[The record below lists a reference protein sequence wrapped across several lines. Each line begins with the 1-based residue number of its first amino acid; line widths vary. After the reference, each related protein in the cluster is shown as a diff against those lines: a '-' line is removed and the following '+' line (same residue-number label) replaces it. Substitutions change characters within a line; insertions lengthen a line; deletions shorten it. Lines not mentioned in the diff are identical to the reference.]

1 MTVTGRMVVAV
12 RGVGASSF
20 SACFRM
26 CVAMPVVAVAMVVGR
41 IGASSVGS
49 DIVVMIVCVVM
60 GGVGARNIMAVTG
73 CMGVGGMCM
82 RMVVRLLLLQL
93 LQTDTKRKMYPDNM

>member
-1 MTVTGRMVVAV
+1 MTVTGRMVVVV

-20 SACFRM
+20 SACFRV

-49 DIVVMIVCVVM
+49 DIVVMS
-60 GGVGARNIMAVTG
+60 GVGARNIMAVTG

-82 RMVVRLLLLQL
+82 RMVERLLLLQL
-93 LQTDTKRKMYPDNM
+93 LQTDTKRKMFPNNM

>member
-49 DIVVMIVCVVM
+49 DIVVV

-82 RMVVRLLLLQL
+82 RMVVRLFLLQL
-93 LQTDTKRKMYPDNM
+93 LQTDTKRKMFPDNM